1 MRGNTMKSRSIT
13 IVKSLGVLG
22 ILYLTSGTMQAAFH
36 EGFSNCGNSIGTVM
50 TVVNDE
56 LFTIKTCGGTRTYT
70 EFSYCYDVYEGDKVV
85 FNWDPENCEF
95 VSFKVLRNG
104 VQCGVWCP

>member
-1 MRGNTMKSRSIT
+1 MKKRRISI
-13 IVKSLGVLG
+13 VRSLGVLG
-22 ILYLTSGTMQAAFH
+22 ILYLTSGNMHAAIH
-36 EGFSNCGNSIGTVM
+36 EGSSDCDNNIGTVL

-70 EFSYCYDVYEGDKVV
+70 EFSYCYEVEEGDTVV
-85 FNWDPENCEF
+85 FDWDPQNCEF
-95 VSFKVLRNG
+95 VGFTVLHNG

>member
-1 MRGNTMKSRSIT
+1 MKKIRIA
-13 IVKSLGVLG
+13 IVRSLGVLG
-22 ILYLTSGTMQAAFH
+22 ILYLTSGNMHAAIH
-36 EGFSNCGNSIGTVM
+36 EGSSDCDNNIGTVL

-70 EFSYCYDVYEGDKVV
+70 EFSYCYEMEEGDTVV
-85 FNWDPENCEF
+85 FDWDPQNCEF
-95 VSFKVLRNG
+95 VGFTVLHNG